1 MDILAR
7 YRGCLLG
14 LATGDAVGTTV
25 EFQPRGTF
33 QAVTDMTG
41 GGPFDLQPG
50 EWTDDTSMALCMA
63 HSLAERGGF
72 DARDQMDRYVRW
84 RRDGYM
90 ASNGRCFDI
99 GATISAALDRFERTG
114 NPFAG
119 SIDPNASGNG
129 GIMRLAPVVLFYY
142 PDRKAVLHYAAA
154 SSRLTHASPECI
166 SSARLLAD
174 VIHQAL
180 GGAAKGDI
188 ARRAEDEYSAT
199 PSVQAIANGEYM
211 SKTEDEIHGTGYVVS
226 SLEAALW
233 AFWHTDT
240 FEQAILR
247 AVNLGDDTDTT
258 AAICGQVAGAFY
270 GEGGIPSHWLDR
282 LAMRTEI
289 SSLTEAL
296 HRG

>member
-14 LATGDAVGTTV
+14 LAVGDAVGTTV
-25 EFQPRGTF
+25 EFQPRGMF
-33 QAVTDMTG
+33 PAVTDMTG
-41 GGPFDLQPG
+41 GGPFHLQPG

-63 HSLAERGGF
+63 HSLVERGGF
-72 DARDQMDRYVRW
+72 DARDQMERYVRW
-84 RRDGYM
+84 RREGYM
-90 ASNGRCFDI
+90 SSNGRCFDI
-99 GATISAALDRFERTG
+99 GTTIGAALDRFELTG
-114 NPFAG
+114 DPSAG
-119 SIDPNASGNG
+119 SSDPNTSGNG
-129 GIMRLAPVVLFYY
+129 GIMRLAPVVLFYH
-142 PDRKAVLHYAAA
+142 PDRAAALRYAAE

-180 GGAAKGDI
+180 SGTAKDDV
-188 ARRAEDEYSAT
+188 ARRQGDEYAAT
-199 PSVQAIANGEYM
+199 PKVHAIAQGDYIR
-211 SKTEDEIHGTGYVVS
+211 KADDEIRGTGYVVN

-233 AFWHTDT
+233 SFWHTGT

-270 GEGGIPSHWLDR
+270 GEDGIPAHWLDQ
-282 LAMRTEI
+282 LAMRGEI
-289 SSLTEAL
+289 STLAGAL